1 MPRQGRCLSQKK
13 PWGHQKSRPSTAVSP
28 HATRLPSRACRTRPV
43 RERSISARVV
53 RARLPQGLSKWEV
66 ASSPAAI
73 REGAAARLDRFAGN
87 EEKHA
92 RSPMRGQH
100 HDRKEP
106 HQAEVPAGRSA
117 THQNPPVAC
126 EGAQRVHRRGQGTER
141 GQWRVVGAERS
152 AAADGGRAR
161 ADPGRMLAKSRMRL

>member
-106 HQAEVPAGRSA
+106 HQAKVPAGRSA
-117 THQNPPVAC
+117 THQNPPLLHVREPTGCIA
-126 EGAQRVHRRGQGTER
+126 GGRTRS
-141 GQWRVVGAERS
+141 VGNGGWSERS
-152 AAADGGRAR
+152 ARQLLMVGGRALTP
-161 ADPGRMLAKSRMRL
+161 AGC